1 MKYDNLIFK
10 LIKVNSFIDDE
21 IDIRNFFTRFPE
33 YDSNIL
39 GNLQYDI
46 FLHIESIGG
55 GLYNKP
61 FTFSIEPN
69 NSFLIIFIRQGSV
82 TIKQNNS
89 KTVINEGNYLLIN
102 CNKKT
107 EIQSLI
113 LDLNLELFMVTGNN
127 MNMYLPVFEQKKNSI
142 LSSRYTEQ
150 DNMTVHDLYSL
161 SDRCDQAT
169 LFKMHALITSLL
181 SSLCIANSDKITQNE
196 TDQPYYL
203 SEMHDYITK
212 RYHLPFSLSLFEDQF
227 RINKYRLCREYSES
241 YRVSPLKDLN
251 RHRLIAAKK
260 LLLTTDLQ
268 IQEISSKVGFDSVT
282 HFINMFKKEY
292 GVTPKLFRE
301 NSQVTQ

>member
-10 LIKVNSFIDDE
+10 LIKVKSFIDDE

-33 YDSNIL
+33 YNSNII
-39 GNLQYDI
+39 GSIQYES

-55 GLYNKP
+55 GLYSKP
-61 FTFSIEPN
+61 FTFSIEPC

-82 TIKQNNS
+82 TIKQNSN
-89 KTVINEGNYLLIN
+89 KMVINEGNYLIIN
-102 CNKKT
+102 CNKKA

-127 MNMYLPVFEQKKNSI
+127 IELYLPVFEQKK
-142 LSSRYTEQ
+142 SSLLTSSYTEQ
-150 DNMTVHDLYSL
+150 DNMIVHDLYSL
-161 SDRCDQAT
+161 PDNCDQAT
-169 LFKMHALITSLL
+169 LFRMHALITSLL
-181 SSLCIANSDKITQNE
+181 SSLCISNSEKTDPE
-196 TDQPYYL
+196 TSDQPYYL

-212 RYHLPFSLSLFEDQF
+212 RYHLPFSLALFEDQF
-227 RINKYRLCREYSES
+227 RINRYRLCREYSKS

-282 HFINMFKKEY
+282 HFINMFKREY

-301 NSQVTQ
+301 NSQVSQ